1 VCIFILC
8 SFYLCEKEENME
20 KEQQGDSRFLQQND
34 HSNSEAHKTNSK
46 AWFKDWRTPRGV
58 LAITIAGIAL
68 AHLITMIF
76 SDYTRQWPHWLNFL
90 FSTFIMTV
98 SVFPLLYFLLFKPL
112 LLQIQQQSRVET
124 ITASRLR
131 LMEYATSHT
140 LDELLQFIL
149 DELESLT
156 GSSIGFLHYLGD
168 DQKTLWLKAW
178 STNTLQSM
186 CQAQGQG
193 SHYDVEEAGVWADA
207 VRYRRP
213 ILHND
218 YAALQHRKGIP
229 EGHAPVTREM
239 VIPTLRGNMV
249 VAIVGLGNKARDYA
263 SSDVELVTTITD
275 FAWDIVVRKQAE
287 EALRHSEAKFR
298 SLIDWTYD
306 WEKWLDPDG
315 NLVYCS
321 PSCERITGYS
331 PEEFT
336 ANPDLLTS
344 IVHPDDRQ
352 FYKEHHQT
360 YHNARVEPTSLEYR
374 VISRDGSEHW
384 IDHACKP
391 LYGTDD
397 QYLGHRISNR
407 DISVRKRNEK
417 NIIEHNKKE
426 MILTQTLQ
434 TIQIDIAR
442 DLHDTLGQNISYL
455 RMALENISESDC
467 GVPAAIKD
475 QLQYMNRAANESYEL
490 IRTMLAVLKTGTST
504 DPLSLFSRYAEQAA
518 ERSGFKYEISSQGEP
533 KELTPQQI
541 HQLFYIFRE
550 ALNNIEKYARAEQV
564 YMEFRWE
571 EHTMTLLVNDDG
583 CGFEPGDIPTSH
595 HYGLQ
600 FMRQRV
606 ELLNGSISIQ
616 SALGKGTKI
625 AVTLPYAYEL
635 SVTHQ

>member
-1 VCIFILC
+1 
-8 SFYLCEKEENME
+8 MD
-20 KEQQGDSRFLQQND
+20 KEQQSDPRFLPQND
-34 HSNSEAHKTNSK
+34 HSIPEAHKTGSK
-46 AWFKDWRTPRGV
+46 AWLKGWLTPRGI

-90 FSTFIMTV
+90 FSTFIMTA

-112 LLQIQQQSRVET
+112 LQQLQQQARVET

-156 GSSIGFLHYLGD
+156 GSSIGFLHYLED

-186 CQAQGQG
+186 CQAKGESG
-193 SHYDVEEAGVWADA
+193 HYDVEQAGVWADA
-207 VRYRRP
+207 VRYRQP
-213 ILHND
+213 VLHND
-218 YAALQHRKGIP
+218 YAVLQHRKGMP

-239 VIPTLRGNMV
+239 VIPTLRGSMV
-249 VAIVGLGNKARDYA
+249 VAIVGLGNKAQDYT
-263 SSDVELVTTITD
+263 SSDVELVTTLTD

-287 EALRHSEAKFR
+287 EALRQSEAKFH

-331 PEEFT
+331 PEEFI
-336 ANPDLLTS
+336 ANPGLLKT

-352 FYKEHHQT
+352 FYEEHHQT
-360 YHNARVEPTSLEYR
+360 DHNAQVEPTSLEYR
-374 VISRDGSEHW
+374 IISRDGSEHW
-384 IDHACKP
+384 IEHACKP

-397 QYLGHRISNR
+397 QYLGHRVSNR
-407 DISVRKRNEK
+407 DITVRKRNEK
-417 NIIEHNKKE
+417 KIIEHNKKE

-455 RMALENISESDC
+455 RMNLESLSGSDWSNAT
-467 GVPAAIKD
+467 VIKN
-475 QLQYMNRAANESYEL
+475 QLQFMIRAANESYEL
-490 IRTMLAVLKTGTST
+490 IRTMLFVLKTGTST
-504 DPLSLFSRYAEQAA
+504 DPLNLFSRYAEQVA
-518 ERSGFKYEISSQGEP
+518 ERSGFKYGISSQGEP

-550 ALNNIEKYARAEQV
+550 ALNNIEKYARAEKV
-564 YMEFRWE
+564 YVEFCWE
-571 EHTMTLLVNDDG
+571 EHTMTLVVNDDG
-583 CGFEPGDIPTSH
+583 CGFDPGDISTSH

-600 FMRQRV
+600 FMRQRA

-616 SALGKGTKI
+616 SELARGTKI
-625 AVTLPYAYEL
+625 AVTVPYVYEL
-635 SVTHQ
+635 SASH